1 MPGANDPGYLCPQ
14 CGLPQGD
21 PRCMHRSIGPI
32 GARLKTPAAG
42 TPGLS
47 TQLPPAAAAS
57 HREEGSIDVRGR
69 IVPEGDFRITAL
81 GYEGCGKTTY
91 IGMLY
96 FLLVCG
102 KLPGYRFAWSDSL
115 RDLEEIRA
123 QLHRPLQQGG
133 PAFPPRTS
141 RDKTIFLHL
150 GLRRWED
157 DKYVDVYFPEFSGED
172 VGQVWTTGKFPEN
185 LSFMADMKGYI
196 VFLDATSLTM
206 ANIGKTQLLF
216 ESLLSIKRTRSLED
230 PVAIVISKWDTVGD
244 SITPDQFVKDRLGGL
259 AEWFEGHLAQYR
271 TFGVSAVGAVRHVL
285 GRDGRPVK
293 GPSGEPITVPAPEPS
308 EESDGPLF
316 RYRPKNVSR
325 PLVWLLSELAGTGEP
340 S

>member
-1 MPGANDPGYLCPQ
+1 
-14 CGLPQGD
+14 
-21 PRCMHRSIGPI
+21 MHRSIGSPQ
-32 GARLKTPAAG
+32 RLRTPAVG
-42 TPGLS
+42 TPGLA
-47 TQLPPAAAAS
+47 TQVPLGPLTTVPRAAEPDS
-57 HREEGSIDVRGR
+57 GIDVRGKV
-69 IVPEGDFRITAL
+69 VPEGDFRITAL

-123 QLHRPLQQGG
+123 QLHRPLEQGG

-157 DKYVDVYFPEFSGED
+157 DRYVDVYFPEFSGED
-172 VGQVWTTGKFPEN
+172 VGQVWTTGQFPEN
-185 LSFMADMKGYI
+185 LAFMADMKGYI
-196 VFLDATSLTM
+196 VFLDATALGM

-216 ESLLSIKRTRSLED
+216 ESLLSLKKTKLLED
-230 PVAIVISKWDTVGD
+230 PVAVVISKWDTVGD
-244 SITPDQFVKDRLGGL
+244 SVSPDQFVKDRLGGL
-259 AEWFEGHLAQYR
+259 AEWFEGHLAHYR
-271 TFGVSAVGAVRHVL
+271 MFGVSAVGAVRHL
-285 GRDGRPVK
+285 AGRDGRPVK
-293 GPSGEPITVPAPEPS
+293 GPSGEPLTVPAPEPAA
-308 EESDGPLF
+308 ETDGPMF

-325 PLVWLLSELAGTGEP
+325 PLVWLLSELTPAEEAT
-340 S
+340 